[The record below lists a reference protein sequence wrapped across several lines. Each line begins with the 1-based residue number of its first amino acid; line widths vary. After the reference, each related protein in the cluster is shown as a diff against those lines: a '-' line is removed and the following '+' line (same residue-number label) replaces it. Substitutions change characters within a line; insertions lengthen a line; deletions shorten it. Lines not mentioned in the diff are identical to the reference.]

1 MATLPSRRTQ
11 ITVVEWIVI
20 VDMVTLHARTRDA
33 TLLPMPGSGVTIL
46 FGGTSNERRVS
57 VASAQNVAGVLGE
70 ARAWFLAL
78 NGAVFEV
85 DRADLARFEKPFERD
100 FVPLGPARFAT
111 LVEAFDSA
119 PGDVFLLA
127 LHGGEGED
135 GTIQRMLEARRIAFT
150 GPGAE
155 ASARAFDKEVAKQ
168 VASGSGVRIA
178 HSVHLSSRP
187 AVLREEMGEMVRIY
201 GRVVA
206 KPVAG
211 GSSVGLYLLGN
222 AADVESAAQGIEASG
237 EPYLAEEFVEGAELT
252 VGVVDGPTGPRALP
266 ASEVRLESGRAFDYE
281 GKYLG
286 KGTREITPAEVPE
299 DVSRSAQNLALRA
312 HAALGCE
319 GYSRTDIIVSR
330 SGPVFLELNTLPG
343 LTRMSFIPQQL
354 AVEGTSLPRFLEG
367 QIDIARRRR
376 DRQPAL

>member
-1 MATLPSRRTQ
+1 MPS
-11 ITVVEWIVI
+11 
-20 VDMVTLHARTRDA
+20 
-33 TLLPMPGSGVTIL
+33 SGVTIL

-57 VASAQNVAGVLGE
+57 VASAQNVASVLGE
-70 ARAWFLAL
+70 AKACFLAP

-85 DRADLARFEKPFERD
+85 EQAGLARFEKPFERD
-100 FVPLGPARFAT
+100 FVPAGPARFAT
-111 LVEAFDSA
+111 LVEAVESA
-119 PGDVFLLA
+119 PGDVYLLA

-150 GPGAE
+150 GPGAV

-168 VASGSGVRIA
+168 VASGAGVRIA

-187 AVLREEMGEMVRIY
+187 AVMREELREMVRMY

-211 GSSVGLYLLGN
+211 GSSVGLYHVGSP
-222 AADVESAAQGIEASG
+222 ADAETASQGIDASG
-237 EPYLAEEFVEGAELT
+237 EAYLAEEFVEGAELT
-252 VGVVDGPTGPRALP
+252 VGVVDGPAGPRALP

-286 KGTREITPAEVPE
+286 KGTKEITPAEVPAE
-299 DVSRSAQNLALRA
+299 VSRGAQDLSLRA

-319 GYSRTDIIVSR
+319 GYSRTDIILSKR
-330 SGPVFLELNTLPG
+330 GPVFLELNTLPG

-354 AVEGTSLPRFLEG
+354 AAEGTTLLQFLEG
-367 QIDIARRRR
+367 QIEIARRRR
-376 DRQPAL
+376 ERQPAL